1 MTSTE
6 WKVEFKPKT
15 KNLVEPTVLISD
27 PLRSAVREIESSK
40 YEDVIDGRS
49 EWNDYDLPELL
60 SRKDRAMFNRVG
72 LPSTSTVTVIAMETY
87 VVTKAINPVTSV
99 SSQLAGV
106 LICVPPGLV
115 VCA

>member
-1 MTSTE
+1 
-6 WKVEFKPKT
+6 
-15 KNLVEPTVLISD
+15 VEPTVLISD

-40 YEDVIDGRS
+40 YKDLIDGRS
-49 EWNDYDLPELL
+49 ELNDYDLPELL
-60 SRKDRAMFNRVG
+60 TRKDRAMFNRV
-72 LPSTSTVTVIAMETY
+72 PSTSTVTVIAMETY

>member
-1 MTSTE
+1 M
-6 WKVEFKPKT
+6 
-15 KNLVEPTVLISD
+15 EPTVLISD

-40 YEDVIDGRS
+40 YEDLIDGRS
-49 EWNDYDLPELL
+49 ELNDYDLPELL
-60 SRKDRAMFNRVG
+60 TRKDRAMFNRV
-72 LPSTSTVTVIAMETY
+72 PSTSTVTVIAMETY

-99 SSQLAGV
+99 SSQITGV